1 MIMQIFG
8 VQRRG
13 SRWYLSGLII
23 FIVMGTFITMTG
35 CGEKEKSSA
44 ENTVGKG
51 SSVSSNIQSSPGQAE
66 IVRPEVTEKT
76 RATYQWYCSQCHGNK
91 GKGDGVN
98 AKLLTVPPRNHTKA
112 DYLESRSDKQLFDA
126 IKQGGLAVGRAPC
139 MPAWGHT
146 LDDNMIQSLVGYI
159 RELCQCESTE

>member
-1 MIMQIFG
+1 MQLFG
-8 VQRRG
+8 VPGQG
-13 SRWYLSGLII
+13 PKWYLSGLIF
-23 FIVMGTFITMTG
+23 FIVVGTFFTLTG
-35 CGEKEKSSA
+35 CGEKQRSSA
-44 ENTVGKG
+44 EN
-51 SSVSSNIQSSPGQAE
+51 SSDKTSSARSNTPSSPGQANV
-66 IVRPEVTEKT
+66 VRPEVTEKT
-76 RATYQWYCSQCHGNK
+76 RTTYQWYCSQCHGNK